1 MAPKKYRLNLNKRLN
16 TGMNTKYKKHKIPRA
31 LREAVW
37 IHYSG
42 KVFER
47 KCFTPWCKNNIN
59 AFDFQTGHRIPESK
73 GGSTAMDNL
82 TPICCRCNLSMGNQY
97 TFAEWCTEFCELRPA
112 EPVKKSIWKRVIGF
126 FSRASIKP
134 TV

>member
-1 MAPKKYRLNLNKRLN
+1 MAPKNHQLNLRRHKK
-16 TGMNTKYKKHKIPRA
+16 TGMTTQYKKGRIPRA

-47 KCFTPWCKNNIN
+47 KCFTSWCKNNIN
-59 AFDFQTGHRIPESK
+59 AFDFQTGHRVPESK

-82 TPICCRCNLSMGNQY
+82 TPICSRCNLSMGNQY
-97 TFAEWCTEFCELRPA
+97 TFAEWCSEFRQLGPA
-112 EPVKKSIWKRVIGF
+112 EPPRPPMWKRFLRFFRRGVI
-126 FSRASIKP
+126 AP
-134 TV
+134 VT